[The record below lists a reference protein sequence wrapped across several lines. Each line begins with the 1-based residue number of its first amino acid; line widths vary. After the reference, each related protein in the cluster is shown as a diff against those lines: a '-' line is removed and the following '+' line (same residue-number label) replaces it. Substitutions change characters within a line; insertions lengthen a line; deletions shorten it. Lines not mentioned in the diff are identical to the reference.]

1 MAPRPEASDPVWSRS
16 CFRTTGTNR
25 DHIRD
30 ERQSHLQSHM
40 QSHLRSHS
48 QDDNTRAGTKD
59 RVGSICRALRRA
71 IVERAIVPGDR
82 LPEDALGER
91 FGVSRTIARQ
101 ALGQLAS
108 EGLVELRRNRIAV
121 VATPSWEEARD
132 TFDVRICLERLVVAR
147 LAGRLTEAQQ
157 AALLAHIA
165 LEEAAQGGSE
175 AGSIRL
181 ATEFHLLL
189 AQMTRSPVL
198 ERYVAELGYR
208 CALVLSLYSR
218 PHSAECGVSE
228 HRALVAALIAGDPER
243 VSALM
248 DHHLDAVAERA
259 RIVATPPRERDLGRL
274 LAPYIEAVD
283 G

>member
-1 MAPRPEASDPVWSRS
+1 M
-16 CFRTTGTNR
+16 
-25 DHIRD
+25 RD
-30 ERQSHLQSHM
+30 EVR
-40 QSHLRSHS
+40 
-48 QDDNTRAGTKD
+48 DDATRVESRD
-59 RVGSICRALRRA
+59 RVGSICRSLRRA
-71 IVERAIVPGDR
+71 IVERAIMPGDR

-101 ALGQLAS
+101 ALGQLAG

-121 VATPSWEEARD
+121 VATPSWAEARD
-132 TFDVRICLERLVVAR
+132 TFDVRISLERLVVAR
-147 LAGRLTEAQQ
+147 LAGRLTPEQQ
-157 AALLAHIA
+157 AALNAHIGQ
-165 LEEAAQGGSE
+165 EEAVQGG
-175 AGSIRL
+175 ADGASIRL

-189 AQMTRSPVL
+189 AQMTGSPVL

-243 VSALM
+243 AMALM

-259 RIVATPPRERDLGRL
+259 RIVAAPPRERDLGRL
-274 LAPYIEAVD
+274 LAPYIEPVGA
-283 G
+283 